1 MNSKILL
8 DKIGMVLS
16 SLCLVHC
23 FLVPIV
29 LIAFP
34 AFKTTFFADCAS
46 FHFWFGFL
54 VLSVVVFSFGPTLFK
69 KNVSKKPFFIASLG
83 SLMIFISAYYHL
95 HIPLKFLGSF
105 GEHIDLD
112 HAISMIGSSIIIFTH
127 YFRIKESKKCCSTC
141 H

>member
-1 MNSKILL
+1 MKLKLFL
-8 DKIGMVLS
+8 DKVGMVLS

-23 FLVPIV
+23 FLVPVV

-69 KNVSKKPFFIASLG
+69 KNTSRQPFFIACIG
-83 SLMIFISAYYHL
+83 SAMIFISAYYHL
-95 HIPLKFLGSF
+95 HIPLTFLGNL
-105 GEHIDLD
+105 GNHIDLD
-112 HAISMIGSSIIIFTH
+112 HAVSMIGSSIIIFAH
-127 YFRIKESKKCCSTC
+127 YLRIKESKKCCSTC